1 MKNILKQFILICCLL
16 LTLIAKAQD
25 DPSEKPNC
33 SINMVARYT
42 KNSVEMRFFP
52 DKKQV
57 LNYGIKNGFVIERAD
72 ITVMPEGVDDINK
85 LTFVKIG
92 QTSAYNEQQWT
103 DALSNSD
110 VSIKK
115 DLELSKDF
123 FDTMDKNKGGI
134 FNFEEGIKDMN
145 EQKSK
150 EDFEYLI
157 VVMNAIKCKEA
168 AFALGLAY
176 IDKSVEANKRYIYKI
191 NLSGDNKMYQIINTP
206 TVIETKSEETFK
218 QRKIY
223 VKPGDTK
230 LSFMW
235 DEKDMVS
242 GTIVE
247 RKNPKTGTWELLTKA
262 PEYNINQG
270 QRKGYFDENLTN
282 YQTYEYRF
290 YGNNPFGE
298 KIMFGAAK
306 GMPIDLTPPKTPVF
320 ISAKHS
326 KPNEI
331 LIKWD
336 VNKPEDGDLKG
347 FFIGYG
353 DSNNGKFTIIHE
365 KLLAKETRSYVDE
378 KFKKDQT
385 NYYVIQAIDTSGN
398 VSSTIP
404 AYVTIIDSIA
414 PIKPKF
420 LSGKIDSL
428 GVVTLTIDKNLEKDL
443 MGYRL
448 FRSNSDK
455 HEFSVIREGF
465 SPNDSIQKPIQLV
478 FKDTVTLNSL
488 TPYIYYRIKA
498 LDQNFNQSE
507 FSDILKVKRPDKI
520 APTTPVFKNIIA
532 RKEEIELEFILSQSE
547 DVVEQYL
554 YRKLENNAKWELIA
568 TLKND
573 QKKYIDKQLK
583 TNGNYFYSL
592 RAKDDSNLFSQY
604 AASVYGKPYDD
615 GVRPPIENLMFKK
628 EKDKIILNWNYKTIN
643 KDTFFVIFKNDSKEN
658 LIQYKNTSEL
668 SFEEKSDSK
677 TNKYAIKV
685 YTKDG
690 GQSVLSKIVTVTN
703 N

>member
-1 MKNILKQFILICCLL
+1 MKNTLKQFILICCLL
-16 LTLIAKAQD
+16 LSLIARAQD
-25 DPSEKPNC
+25 DPSEKPTS
-33 SINMVARYT
+33 SINMIARYT

-57 LNYGIKNGFVIERAD
+57 LNAGIKNGFVIERAD
-72 ITVMPEGVDDINK
+72 ITVIPEGLDDFNK
-85 LTFVKIG
+85 LPFVKVG
-92 QTSAYNEQQWT
+92 QTTAYNEQQWT
-103 DALSNSD
+103 DALSKSD

-123 FDTMDKNKGGI
+123 FDSMDKNKGGT
-134 FNFEEGIKDMN
+134 FNFEDGIKDMN

-176 IDKSVEANKRYIYKI
+176 VDKSIEANKRYIYRIKLNGESKTYDI
-191 NLSGDNKMYQIINTP
+191 TNMPFT
-206 TVIETKSEETFK
+206 IETKPEIFK

-235 DEKDMVS
+235 DETDMVS

-247 RKNPKTGTWELLTKA
+247 RKNPKTGTWDLLTQA
-262 PEYNINQG
+262 PEYNINEG
-270 QRKGYFDENLTN
+270 QRKGYFDEKLTN
-282 YQTYEYRF
+282 YVKYEYRF

-298 KIMFGAAK
+298 RILFGTAK
-306 GMPIDLTPPKTPVF
+306 GMPIDLTPPKTPLY

-326 KPNEI
+326 KPDEI

-336 VNKPEDGDLKG
+336 INKPEDGDLKG
-347 FFIGYG
+347 FFIGRG
-353 DSNNGKFTIIHE
+353 NSNNGKFNIVHD
-365 KLLAKETRSYVDE
+365 KLLAKETRSYIDKKFNKDE
-378 KFKKDQT
+378 T

-428 GVVTLTIDKNLEKDL
+428 GVVTLNIDKNLEKDL

-532 RKEEIELEFILSQSE
+532 RKEEIELEFVLSQSE

-573 QKKYIDKQLK
+573 QKIYIDKQLK

-615 GVRPPIENLMFKK
+615 GVRPPIEDFIFKK

-643 KDTFFVIFKNDSKEN
+643 KDTFFVIFKNDSKDN

-677 TNKYAIKV
+677 TNKYAVKV

-690 GQSVLSKIVTVTN
+690 GQSVLSKIITVTN

>member
-1 MKNILKQFILICCLL
+1 MKNTLKQFILICCLL
-16 LTLIAKAQD
+16 LSLIARAQD
-25 DPSEKPNC
+25 DPSEKPTS
-33 SINMVARYT
+33 SINMIARYT

-57 LNYGIKNGFVIERAD
+57 LNAGIKNGFVIERAD
-72 ITVMPEGVDDINK
+72 ITVIPEGLDDFNK
-85 LTFVKIG
+85 LPFVKVG
-92 QTSAYNEQQWT
+92 QTTAYNEQQWT
-103 DALSNSD
+103 DALSKSD

-123 FDTMDKNKGGI
+123 FDSMDKNKGGT
-134 FNFEEGIKDMN
+134 FNFEDGIKDMN

-157 VVMNAIKCKEA
+157 VVMNAIKCKEV

-176 IDKSVEANKRYIYKI
+176 VDKSIEANKRYIYRIKLNGESKTYDI
-191 NLSGDNKMYQIINTP
+191 TNMPFT
-206 TVIETKSEETFK
+206 IETKPEIFK

-235 DEKDMVS
+235 DETDMVS

-247 RKNPKTGTWELLTKA
+247 RKNPKTGTWDLLTQA
-262 PEYNINQG
+262 PEYNINEG
-270 QRKGYFDENLTN
+270 QRKGYFDEKLTN
-282 YQTYEYRF
+282 YVKYEYRF

-298 KIMFGAAK
+298 RILFGTAK
-306 GMPIDLTPPKTPVF
+306 GMPIDLTPPKTPLY

-326 KPNEI
+326 KPDEI

-336 VNKPEDGDLKG
+336 INKPEDGDLKG
-347 FFIGYG
+347 FFIGRG
-353 DSNNGKFTIIHE
+353 NSNNGKFNIVHD
-365 KLLAKETRSYVDE
+365 KLLAKETRSYIDKKFNKDE
-378 KFKKDQT
+378 T

-414 PIKPKF
+414 HIKPKF

-428 GVVTLTIDKNLEKDL
+428 GVVTLNIDKNLEKDL

-532 RKEEIELEFILSQSE
+532 RKEEIELEFVLSQSE

-573 QKKYIDKQLK
+573 QKIYIDKQLK

-615 GVRPPIENLMFKK
+615 GVRPPIEDFIFKK

-643 KDTFFVIFKNDSKEN
+643 KDTFFVIFKNDSKDN

-677 TNKYAIKV
+677 TNKYAVKV

-690 GQSVLSKIVTVTN
+690 GQSVLSKIITVTN

>member
-1 MKNILKQFILICCLL
+1 MKNTLKQFILICCLL
-16 LTLIAKAQD
+16 LSLIAKAQD
-25 DPSEKPNC
+25 DPSERPTS
-33 SINMVARYT
+33 SINMIARYT

-57 LNYGIKNGFVIERAD
+57 LNYGFKNGFIIERAD
-72 ITVMPEGVDDINK
+72 ITVIPEGVDDINK
-85 LTFVKIG
+85 LSFVKVG
-92 QTSAYNEQQWT
+92 QTTVYTQQQWS
-103 DALSNSD
+103 DALSISGTE
-110 VSIKK
+110 IKK

-123 FDTMDKNKGGI
+123 FDSMDKNKGGT
-134 FNFEEGIKDMN
+134 FNFEDGIKDMN

-168 AFALGLAY
+168 AQALGLSY
-176 IDKSVEANKRYIYKI
+176 IDKSVEANKRYIYRIKLNGESKTYDI
-191 NLSGDNKMYQIINTP
+191 TNMPFT
-206 TVIETKSEETFK
+206 IETKSEIFK
-218 QRKIY
+218 LRKIY

-235 DEKDMVS
+235 DETDMVS

-247 RKNPKTGTWELLTKA
+247 RKNSKTGTWDLLTQA
-262 PEYNINQG
+262 PEYNINEG
-270 QRKGYFDENLTN
+270 QRKGYFDEKLTN
-282 YQTYEYRF
+282 YVKYEYRF

-298 KIMFGAAK
+298 RILFGTAK
-306 GMPIDLTPPKTPVF
+306 GMPIDLTPPKTPLY

-326 KPNEI
+326 KPDEI

-336 VNKPEDGDLKG
+336 TNKPEDGDLKG
-347 FFIGYG
+347 FFIGRG
-353 DSNNGKFTIIHE
+353 NSNNGKFNIVHD
-365 KLLAKETRSYVDE
+365 KLLAKETRSYIDKKFSKDE
-378 KFKKDQT
+378 T

-428 GVVTLTIDKNLEKDL
+428 GVVTLNIDKNLEKDL

-520 APTTPVFKNIIA
+520 APTTPVFKNIIS
-532 RKEEIELEFILSQSE
+532 RKEEIELEFVLSQSE

-554 YRKLENNAKWELIA
+554 YRKLEKNAKWELIA

-573 QKKYIDKQLK
+573 QKIYIDKQLK

-615 GVRPPIENLMFKK
+615 GVRPPIEDFIFKK
-628 EKDKIILNWNYKTIN
+628 EKDKIILNWNYKAIN

-677 TNKYAIKV
+677 TNKYAVKV